1 MLKKFLMSALFGLTA
16 LLLINVTA
24 AYTGVYLPLSKLSLA
39 VSGVLGIPGV
49 MLMLLLQL
57 VMG

>member
-16 LLLINVTA
+16 LLLIHVTA
-24 AYTGVYLPLSKLSLA
+24 SYTGIYLPLSKLSLA

-49 MLMLLLQL
+49 ILMLLLKL
-57 VMG
+57 VIA